1 MKFIN
6 KIFHLDEKQAS
17 LKNEII
23 GGLITFIALCY
34 ILPVVA
40 SNLSSGAG
48 MNQQGVFIVT
58 AFLTFVI
65 CMVMGIV
72 GNYPIT
78 LSAGLGINAYIA
90 FTLSNTFDNWQQRMI
105 LMTISGLL
113 SFILYLTPVRKYIL
127 KAIPKEIKYIIA
139 ACLGA
144 FLMFA
149 GLKSGG
155 LIVNDNS
162 TLVKL
167 GNFIDPGTL
176 ISTLAIFVVI
186 GLMFSK
192 NNILK
197 SMAIPLGI
205 LFAALAGIVC
215 SLIMTSTGAM
225 EVVGEV
231 GVYKYGTLDGSISS
245 LPIAPWLVD
254 NLKFANLGPAKNVLF
269 YGLLTD
275 NYNGSDFGKDILN
288 VLANPVSYVAIFSIA
303 FINIFDTTAAYLSTN
318 DRTHIFDEEG
328 QFVNYRRT
336 TLADSLGSLLA
347 GPFGTSTVEPLAE
360 SNVGISIGAKTGLAA
375 CVAGLMFLLS
385 AFIYPVFSIFTAN
398 SVTSPAVVGIGLLII
413 STSIS
418 QLDFKHIETLIVAAI
433 AIIISIL
440 TYSISNGIGFGL
452 IAYVVINIVEGK
464 YKEIGLP
471 IYIITALFI
480 AGFIAEAVVK
490 AIQ

>member
-58 AFLTFVI
+58 AFLTFII

-192 NNILK
+192 NNILRHH
-197 SMAIPLGI
+197 L
-205 LFAALAGIVC
+205 
-215 SLIMTSTGAM
+215 
-225 EVVGEV
+225 
-231 GVYKYGTLDGSISS
+231 
-245 LPIAPWLVD
+245 
-254 NLKFANLGPAKNVLF
+254 
-269 YGLLTD
+269 
-275 NYNGSDFGKDILN
+275 
-288 VLANPVSYVAIFSIA
+288 
-303 FINIFDTTAAYLSTN
+303 
-318 DRTHIFDEEG
+318 
-328 QFVNYRRT
+328 
-336 TLADSLGSLLA
+336 
-347 GPFGTSTVEPLAE
+347 
-360 SNVGISIGAKTGLAA
+360 
-375 CVAGLMFLLS
+375 
-385 AFIYPVFSIFTAN
+385 
-398 SVTSPAVVGIGLLII
+398 
-413 STSIS
+413 
-418 QLDFKHIETLIVAAI
+418 
-433 AIIISIL
+433 
-440 TYSISNGIGFGL
+440 
-452 IAYVVINIVEGK
+452 
-464 YKEIGLP
+464 
-471 IYIITALFI
+471 
-480 AGFIAEAVVK
+480 
-490 AIQ
+490 